1 MTETIF
7 SNFEP
12 TDETRS
18 TQNIENQDSNISNKP
33 VDEKKIVSKSYE
45 NIKPFYSSTYGNS
58 RLFTANYNGRKV
70 IIKALKAEHANDPKC
85 RQNLKKEYELTSE
98 LDNKFIRKAL
108 GFESIQGLGDC
119 IILEYVDGKSLA
131 EHVRVGTLNEKQIK
145 NVLIDI
151 CDGLNYMH
159 QRMIVHCDLKPENIL
174 VTANDS
180 RAKIIDIGLPETE
193 YKTDRELLIKENE
206 FIAPELIKGEECD
219 PRSDVYSL
227 GKIIEFISERNLL
240 NQFSSVATHCT
251 QFSRE
256 QRFDN
261 IMEVRSY
268 LTKGFSA
275 VKIILLVVALAII
288 AAAAFIYVPKIIE
301 KNRAEK
307 AERMVVDFNHE
318 MDDINAET
326 TMLCEKYKLTSLNE
340 PVAVPLA
347 WQDDSIRYCQQLSRF
362 FTMDSLHQKATM
374 AFEKQKQTILQ
385 SRQKDF
391 DALLM
396 TEFQQ
401 ASDSLATQLK
411 ATAVQ
416 PSDSLMMALAN
427 QWYQKTYKS
436 N

>member
-1 MTETIF
+1 
-7 SNFEP
+7 
-12 TDETRS
+12 
-18 TQNIENQDSNISNKP
+18 
-33 VDEKKIVSKSYE
+33 
-45 NIKPFYSSTYGNS
+45 
-58 RLFTANYNGRKV
+58 
-70 IIKALKAEHANDPKC
+70 
-85 RQNLKKEYELTSE
+85 
-98 LDNKFIRKAL
+98 
-108 GFESIQGLGDC
+108 
-119 IILEYVDGKSLA
+119 
-131 EHVRVGTLNEKQIK
+131 HVRVGTLNEKQIK
-145 NVLIDI
+145 NVLVDI
-151 CDGLNYMH
+151 CDALNYMH
-159 QRMIVHCDLKPENIL
+159 QRMIVHCDLKPENII
-174 VTANDS
+174 VTANDC

-275 VKIILLVVALAII
+275 IKIILLVVVLAII

-318 MDDINAET
+318 MDGINAET
-326 TMLCEKYKLTSLNE
+326 AQLCEKYKLTSLNE
-340 PVAVPLA
+340 PIAVPLA

-362 FTMDSLHQKATM
+362 FSMDSLHQKATL
-374 AFEKQKQTILQ
+374 AFERQKQTILQ

-391 DALLM
+391 DVLLM
-396 TEFQQ
+396 TEFRQ

-411 ATAVQ
+411 ATVVE